1 MEGKSSIT
9 LPTVV
14 SPTLDIGR
22 AYNAKEAAAILG
34 ITPYVLNERVREGW
48 IKPMFETG
56 DRRYSGYALAQLLG
70 WPLAN
75 KARRLEASAEPE
87 AVGVGSRVIRRSR
100 VVCRGMSVL
109 Q

>member
-22 AYNAKEAAAILG
+22 AYNAKEAAAIL
-34 ITPYVLNERVREGW
+34 R
-48 IKPMFETG
+48 
-56 DRRYSGYALAQLLG
+56 DHAL
-70 WPLAN
+70 
-75 KARRLEASAEPE
+75 
-87 AVGVGSRVIRRSR
+87 RS
-100 VVCRGMSVL
+100 